1 MGSTAMEIVYLQ
13 FASWLLFTVYLF
25 GLPWWSRIVNDG
37 AGAWRGTCWTPAE
50 EIVCGDGANYTA
62 LAVELD
68 RQRVVDGVAKYY
80 GCGCGEAIF
89 GDWPCMVM
97 PLPVLAE
104 GKTVDGFSVSYYIG
118 TAPATGLTA
127 AFSAFPILSMW
138 YYGTGGV
145 AEFQVINPQV
155 RGVYKGSQAANLL
168 WWSLGAFQLFYG
180 LFLTFTFCYMPT
192 IHLPMVI
199 LFLSSLAFH
208 FALVAHLSGLSTP
221 AGKVVT
227 TLCGCGI
234 LAISVGMFFPT
245 SPSLPGQYAFWLG
258 ECVGLSTGSL
268 IAPLLNFFAAQQQYS
283 QALTSE
289 AAIGGPRWLL
299 GSEQGTLN
307 SGLLPSRGD
316 YGLRWGEGAA
326 RCFSIESDFDEDESV
341 RLMPIPEC
349 FICPMS
355 QTPMEDPVM
364 TVDGNVYERSY
375 IEQWMRHRLQQK
387 LRVTSPAT
395 NQELPSHRLVS
406 LSALQKAIEA
416 YLAHRPELRGSLHAS
431 RSFEEAAQLL
441 QCDLLEKQAAHVSA
455 EDELSLLRDSNEV
468 LFGALGDAERTSASV
483 RRELDQVKARATDAE
498 AALEVKASELV
509 ALKEQCEELNAIVR
523 TLEEQRA
530 APMQTAEAGSSP
542 LQAQEPPPGRLV
554 HPDSTASLS
563 SSKRSSGR
571 NPQRTP
577 GKKGSAT
584 AAAVADVAD
593 AAPSRAGGGSL
604 GQLPLGPG
612 QKSGGSGR
620 RSLCGLCLA
629 LGASLVAISL
639 IATAVLPPESWL
651 RSLAGLSIPGTFFAS
666 ESWSVS
672 NETLDWLSGQRDSY
686 AQSASKG
693 AKSRK
698 EDKRQEE
705 RTREERRREE

>member
-234 LAISVGMFFPT
+234 IAIAVGMFFPT

-268 IAPLLNFFAAQQQYS
+268 IAPLLNFFAA
-283 QALTSE
+283 
-289 AAIGGPRWLL
+289 
-299 GSEQGTLN
+299 
-307 SGLLPSRGD
+307 
-316 YGLRWGEGAA
+316 
-326 RCFSIESDFDEDESV
+326 
-341 RLMPIPEC
+341 
-349 FICPMS
+349 
-355 QTPMEDPVM
+355 
-364 TVDGNVYERSY
+364 
-375 IEQWMRHRLQQK
+375 
-387 LRVTSPAT
+387 
-395 NQELPSHRLVS
+395 
-406 LSALQKAIEA
+406 
-416 YLAHRPELRGSLHAS
+416 
-431 RSFEEAAQLL
+431 
-441 QCDLLEKQAAHVSA
+441 
-455 EDELSLLRDSNEV
+455 
-468 LFGALGDAERTSASV
+468 
-483 RRELDQVKARATDAE
+483 
-498 AALEVKASELV
+498 
-509 ALKEQCEELNAIVR
+509 
-523 TLEEQRA
+523 
-530 APMQTAEAGSSP
+530 
-542 LQAQEPPPGRLV
+542 
-554 HPDSTASLS
+554 
-563 SSKRSSGR
+563 
-571 NPQRTP
+571 
-577 GKKGSAT
+577 
-584 AAAVADVAD
+584 
-593 AAPSRAGGGSL
+593 
-604 GQLPLGPG
+604 
-612 QKSGGSGR
+612 
-620 RSLCGLCLA
+620 
-629 LGASLVAISL
+629 
-639 IATAVLPPESWL
+639 
-651 RSLAGLSIPGTFFAS
+651 
-666 ESWSVS
+666 
-672 NETLDWLSGQRDSY
+672 
-686 AQSASKG
+686 
-693 AKSRK
+693 
-698 EDKRQEE
+698 
-705 RTREERRREE
+705 